1 MINLTNGPL
10 DLAAS
15 PSPLSGLNNTGVR
28 KVEFMSFRRRVF
40 IPLLPSKSCLAFP
53 TASPNFD

>member
-40 IPLLPSKSCLAFP
+40 IPLLPSSLAFP